1 MVIYIK
7 LTTFTEFHSPG
18 SIPSPAT
25 SLKYF
30 HLFLHRPDSVAQ
42 TALCPQTDFLLATGY
57 DIRVLKGLLAL
68 TSSPIPIFEGQ
79 GRGRGTQPPENVE
92 IIALT
97 DL

>member
-1 MVIYIK
+1 M
-7 LTTFTEFHSPG
+7 
-18 SIPSPAT
+18 
-25 SLKYF
+25 
-30 HLFLHRPDSVAQ
+30 AQ
-42 TALCPQTDFLLATGY
+42 IAQWLQTVFLLATGY

-68 TSSPIPIFEGQ
+68 TSPTIPIFEGQ